1 MKKLILLFL
10 LMVGIYSCSDS
21 DTDDLDLT
29 TDQNLIENPTFSLK
43 FVKASNGST
52 MTNLQVGDS
61 LVIAYEIN
69 GVSINTHETFTI
81 MPQLGGPV
89 SHQILGED
97 YDLYYKNKK
106 VDKINTLEK
115 QGKFTL
121 YIKKAGNF
129 SHTYSAFIVNAE
141 NNEIPKKLI
150 SKSELYFNSVRI
162 VAYNYEIRLR
172 KSSTWQHSLRGV
184 FHKLYIDT
192 GNEEY
197 DKYLEN
203 LTYNVYY
210 NSRSFEQSNFRNKE
224 NRDFYEVQRVEGG
237 KNAYTVNTIDKIV
250 FKKEVNGVTTNIEY
264 KNIPVV
270 FYGRKD
276 DWGTE
281 GNNNL

>member
-1 MKKLILLFL
+1 MKKLMLLFL
-10 LMVGIYSCSDS
+10 LMVIIYSCSDS
-21 DTDDLDLT
+21 DTNDLNLT
-29 TDQNLIENPTFSLK
+29 TDQNLIENPTFSIK

-52 MTNLQVGDS
+52 MNNLQVGDS
-61 LVIAYEIN
+61 LVLTYKITGATIKPDEA
-69 GVSINTHETFTI
+69 FTI
-81 MPQLGGPV
+81 MPQPGGPI
-89 SHQILGED
+89 SHQLLGED
-97 YDLYYKNKK
+97 YDLYFKNKK
-106 VDKINTLEK
+106 VDNIYTVENE
-115 QGKFTL
+115 GKFTL

-129 SHTYSAFIVNAE
+129 SHTYCAFIVNAK

-150 SKSELYFNSVRI
+150 SKSELFFNSVRI

-172 KSSTWQHSLRGV
+172 KSSTWHHSLNGV

-192 GNEEY
+192 GNEVY

-203 LTYNVYY
+203 LSYNVYY

-224 NRDFYEVQRVEGG
+224 NRDFYDVQKVEGG
-237 KNAYTVNTIDKIV
+237 KRAYIINTIDKII
-250 FKKEVNGVTTNIEY
+250 FKKDVNGIITNIEY

-270 FYGRKD
+270 SYGRKD

>member
-10 LMVGIYSCSDS
+10 LYIGINSCSDF
-21 DTDDLDLT
+21 DDINLNQT
-29 TDQNLIENPTFSLK
+29 IDQTLIENPTFSLK
-43 FVKASNGST
+43 FVRTSRGST
-52 MTNLQVGDS
+52 MNNLQVGDS
-61 LVIAYEIN
+61 LVIAYKIT
-69 GVSINTHETFTI
+69 GVTIKSDEAFTI

-97 YDLYYKNKK
+97 YDLFYKNKK

-129 SHTYSAFIVNAE
+129 SHVYTAFIVNTE
-141 NNEIPKKLI
+141 NNEIPNKLI
-150 SKSELYFNSVRI
+150 PKSDLYFNSVRI

-172 KSSTWQHSLRGV
+172 KSSTWQHSLRRV

-210 NSRSFEQSNFRNKE
+210 NSRSFEQSNFRNKQ
-224 NRDFYEVQRVEGG
+224 NRDFYEIQRVEGG
-237 KNAYTVNTIDKIV
+237 KNAYTVKYN
-250 FKKEVNGVTTNIEY
+250 
-264 KNIPVV
+264 
-270 FYGRKD
+270 
-276 DWGTE
+276 
-281 GNNNL
+281 